1 MLGFRGEVTVDIST
15 LVIYSGRGKC
25 KMVNFYLDTAVKYR
39 EEVRRWAQRI
49 SWTVTNDDSFQI
61 IIERK

>member
-15 LVIYSGRGKC
+15 LVTYSGRGKC

-39 EEVRRWAQRI
+39 QEVRRWVKTIFWR
-49 SWTVTNDDSFQI
+49 VTLDDSNVI
-61 IIERK
+61 IIVR